1 MHVDRLGRNVGKL
14 LWRQNCNLSIFRG
27 SWTDDDDNED
37 GDCDAN
43 DDDGDAAD
51 DDDDVATI
59 HPSFRVSIWVH
70 PRQITSTPNAD
81 INMGVLLAGSFIMG
95 TGWDRSTHG
104 NPGQYTWTGPG
115 AVFK

>member
-1 MHVDRLGRNVGKL
+1 MWGNCYGDRIVT
-14 LWRQNCNLSIFRG
+14 CIFRG

-37 GDCDAN
+37 DDNDAN
-43 DDDGDAAD
+43 DDDGDA

-59 HPSFRVSIWVH
+59 YSSFRVSIWVH

-81 INMGVLLAGSFIMG
+81 INQGVLLAGSFIMG

-104 NPGQYTWTGPG
+104 TPGQYTCTGPG